1 MLKSY
6 FKIAWRNLWKN
17 KAFSIINIFG
27 LSVGIAFTLLIG
39 AYVWG
44 ELRINDELQNADN
57 QYIILS
63 KWHDANQGADIA
75 SVDALP
81 KALKANYPN
90 LVANYYSFNG
100 ITSIVS
106 KGEKSFRECMQFG
119 DSTLLKMY
127 GFKLLHGD
135 AATALNGPLSVV
147 ITQRMALKYFGKTD
161 VVGQTLNFQNFNG
174 NKHDFAITGVL
185 PQLPKNSVTNLNES
199 NNSDFFFGQSSNSFW
214 NFAVNNWNNAQ
225 WVNYIELQKGVDPKA
240 VERAMRE
247 LLVKNSIPQVAK
259 DLTPYL
265 VSLKDYNL
273 TADGGVV
280 KKMIVTLSAIALF
293 ILLMAVINFV
303 NICIGRSSGRMKEM
317 GVRKVLGGLRK
328 QLIWQFLVES
338 VLMVLF
344 ATLFAVIIYLFARPY
359 FSNVLGRE
367 IEGLLAFPVYVIPVL
382 LVFVLLVGGLAG
394 IYPALVLS
402 ALRSVD
408 AIKGKLTAV
417 KERVFFRKALVAF
430 QFTTAAVVF
439 IGAIIVSKQ
448 ISLFFGNS
456 LGYSKDYIV
465 YAQLP
470 RDWSAAGVS
479 KMEAIREQMAQL
491 PQVSSVSLSFE
502 IPDGAN
508 GVNSPVY
515 RQGSTAVQAVAAQ
528 ILMDDSHYAET
539 YNIPIKAGT
548 FFKPVYKTADSTLVA
563 INETQS
569 KALGFKQPDDAIGQ
583 KIIIQQGNVAIPY
596 TIGGVT
602 ADFHFG
608 SLHERIKPVIFVN
621 VNYYTAYRYFS
632 FKLKV
637 GDMQQNLNAVQKKW
651 AELIPNAP
659 FEYHFMDDALTKLY
673 TTELQL
679 KKAAYIAAVLAVIIV
694 LLGVL
699 GLISLSIQK
708 RTREIGIRK
717 VLGSS
722 VAGITGLFL
731 KDFLGVVIIAGLIAC
746 PLAYVIMQKWLNDY
760 VYRID
765 MSLSPF
771 VVSIVVLTAVTA
783 VLIVLQTIRAA
794 FANPVKSLRSE

>member
-44 ELRINDELQNADN
+44 ELRVNRDLKNADS

-63 KWHDANQGADIA
+63 KWRDPNQGVDIA
-75 SVDALP
+75 SSDAMP

-90 LVANYYSFNG
+90 LIANYYTFNG

-106 KGEKSFRECMQFG
+106 KGEKKFRESVQFG
-119 DSTLLKMY
+119 DSTLLNMY
-127 GFKLLHGD
+127 GLKLMHGD
-135 AATALNGPLSVV
+135 AQTALTGALSVV
-147 ITQRMALKYFGKTD
+147 VTQRMALKYFGKTD
-161 VVGQTLNFQNFNG
+161 VIGQTLNFQNFTG
-174 NKHDFAITGVL
+174 SKHDFTITGVL
-185 PQLPKNSVTNLNES
+185 EQLPKNSVTNLNDN
-199 NNSDFFFGQSSNSFW
+199 NNSDFFFGESSNTFW
-214 NFAVNNWNNAQ
+214 GFTLNNWNNGQ
-225 WVNYIELQKGVDPKA
+225 WVSYIQLQKGIDPKK
-240 VERAMRE
+240 VERAMRD
-247 LLVKNSIPQVAK
+247 LLVKNATPQVAK
-259 DLTPYL
+259 DLTPFL
-265 VSLKDYNL
+265 VGLKNYNL
-273 TADGGVV
+273 VAEDGVV
-280 KKMIVTLSAIALF
+280 KKMILTLSAIALF

-338 VLMVLF
+338 VLMVAF
-344 ATLFAVIIYLFARPY
+344 ATVIAIMIYLVASPY

-367 IEGLLAFPVYVIPVL
+367 IAGLLAFPVYVIPVL
-382 LVFVLLVGGLAG
+382 LLFVILVGGLAG

-430 QFTTAAVVF
+430 QFTTAAIVF
-439 IGAIIVSKQ
+439 IGAVIVSKQ
-448 ISLFFGNS
+448 ISLFFGNN
-456 LGYSKDYIV
+456 LGYSKEYIV

-470 RDWSAAGVS
+470 RDWSIAGVN
-479 KMEAIREQMAQL
+479 KMEAIRAQMAQL
-491 PQVSSVSLSFE
+491 LQVSSVSLSYE

-508 GVNSPVY
+508 GINSPAY
-515 RQGSTAVQAVAAQ
+515 RQGASPSQAVASQ
-528 ILMDDSHYAET
+528 ILMDDNQYAAT
-539 YNIPIKAGT
+539 YNIPMKAGT
-548 FFKPVYKTADSTLVA
+548 FFKPVYRVADTTLVA

-569 KALGFKQPDDAIGQ
+569 NALGFKKPEDAIGQ
-583 KIIIQQGNVAIPY
+583 KIMIQQGNVTIPY

-621 VNYYTAYRYFS
+621 VQYYNAYRYFS
-632 FKLKV
+632 FKLKP
-637 GDMQQNLNAVQKKW
+637 GDIQQNIAAIQKKW

-659 FEYHFMDDALTKLY
+659 FEYRFMDDALKKLY
-673 TTELQL
+673 ATELQL

-708 RTREIGIRK
+708 RTKEIGIRK

-783 VLIVLQTIRAA
+783 VLIALQTIKAA
-794 FANPVKSLRSE
+794 FANPIKSLRSE

>member
-44 ELRINDELQNADN
+44 ELRINRDLKNADN

-63 KWHDANQGADIA
+63 KWRDPGKGLEIL
-75 SVDALP
+75 SVDLLS
-81 KALKANYPN
+81 KALKSNYPD
-90 LVANYYSFNG
+90 LVANYYGFNG
-100 ITSIVS
+100 VTSIVT
-106 KGEKSFRECMQFG
+106 KGEKSFRESMQFG
-119 DSTLLKMY
+119 DSTLLNMY

-135 AATALNGPLSVV
+135 AKTALKDPLSVV
-147 ITQRMALKYFGKTD
+147 ITERVAIKYFGKTD
-161 VVGQTLNFQNFNG
+161 VVGQTLNFQNFMG
-174 NKHDFAITGVL
+174 NKHDFTVSGVMQQPL
-185 PQLPKNSVTNLNES
+185 KNSVTNFNA
-199 NNSDFFFGQSSNSFW
+199 NNNPDFFFGQNTNAFW
-214 NFAVNNWNNAQ
+214 GFALNNWYNAQ
-225 WVNYIELQKGVDPKA
+225 WVSFIELKKGVSPKT
-240 VERAMRE
+240 VEKAMHE
-247 LLVKNSIPQVAK
+247 LMLKNAGAQLAK
-259 DLTPYL
+259 DMTPYL
-265 VSLKDYNL
+265 VALNDYNM
-273 TADGGVV
+273 AAEGGVV
-280 KKMIVTLSAIALF
+280 KKMVYTLSVIAFF
-293 ILLMAVINFV
+293 ILLMAIINFI
-303 NICIGRSSGRMKEM
+303 NICIGRSSGRIKEM

-328 QLIWQFLVES
+328 QLVLQFLVEAI
-338 VLMVLF
+338 LMVLF
-344 ATLFAVIIYLFARPY
+344 ATVLAVVIYLLARPY

-367 IEGLLAFPVYVIPVL
+367 IVGVFNFPVLAIPVL
-382 LVFVLLVGGLAG
+382 FLLVLFVGGIAG

-402 ALRSVD
+402 GLRSVD
-408 AIKGKLTAV
+408 AIKGKLAIV
-417 KERVFFRKALVAF
+417 KERAFFRKALVAF

-448 ISLFFGNS
+448 ISLFFGHN
-456 LGYSKDYIV
+456 LGYNRDYIV

-470 RDWSAAGVS
+470 RDWTSAGVS
-479 KMEAIREQMAQL
+479 KMEAIRAQMEQI
-491 PQVSSVSLSFE
+491 PVVSSVALSYE

-508 GVNSPVY
+508 GVNTTVY
-515 RQGSTAVQAVAAQ
+515 RHGGNPAQAIASQ
-528 ILMDDSHYAET
+528 ILMDDNQYAAT
-539 YNIPIKAGT
+539 YNIPLKAGT
-548 FFKPVYKTADSTLVA
+548 FFKPVYQAADSTLVV
-563 INETQS
+563 INETQL
-569 KALGFKQPDDAIGQ
+569 KALGWKKADEAIGQ
-583 KIIIQQGNVAIPY
+583 KIMLQQANMVMPC

-608 SLHERIKPVIFVN
+608 SMHEHINPITFVN
-621 VNYYTAYRYFS
+621 VNYYNAYRYFS
-632 FKLKV
+632 FKLKA
-637 GDMQQNLNAVQKKW
+637 GDIQQSLAAIQKKW
-651 AELIPNAP
+651 TLLVPDAP

-708 RTREIGIRK
+708 RTKEIGIRK

-771 VVSIVVLTAVTA
+771 VISIVVLTAVTA
-783 VLIVLQTIRAA
+783 VLIALQTIKAA

>member
-44 ELRINDELQNADN
+44 ELRINHELKNADN

-63 KWHDANQGADIA
+63 KWRDANQGADIA

-106 KGEKSFRECMQFG
+106 KGEKSFRESMQFG
-119 DSTLLKMY
+119 DSTLLHMY
-127 GFKLLHGD
+127 GFKLLQGD

-147 ITQRMALKYFGKTD
+147 ITERMALKYFGKTD

-185 PQLPKNSVTNLNES
+185 QQLPKNSVTNLNES
-199 NNSDFFFGQSSNSFW
+199 NNSDFFFGQSSNTFW
-214 NFAVNNWNNAQ
+214 NFTVNNWNNPQ
-225 WVNYIELQKGVDPKA
+225 WVNYIELQKGVDPKM
-240 VERAMRE
+240 VERAMHE
-247 LLVKNSIPQVAK
+247 LLAKNAIPQVAK

-273 TADGGVV
+273 AAEGGVV
-280 KKMIVTLSAIALF
+280 KKMVITLSTIALF

-344 ATLFAVIIYLFARPY
+344 ATLFAIIIYLLARPY

-367 IEGLLAFPVYVIPVL
+367 IAGLFAFPIYVIPVL

-408 AIKGKLTAV
+408 AIKGKLAAV

-448 ISLFFGNS
+448 ISLFFGNN

-465 YAQLP
+465 YSQLP
-470 RDWSAAGVS
+470 RDWSTAGVN

-515 RQGSTAVQAVAAQ
+515 RQGSTLAQAVAAQ
-528 ILMDDSHYAET
+528 ILMDDNHYAET
-539 YNIPIKAGT
+539 YNIPLKAGA

-569 KALGFKQPDDAIGQ
+569 KALGFNRPDDAIGQ
-583 KIIIQQGNVAIPY
+583 KIIIRQGNVATSF

-632 FKLKV
+632 FKLKA

-708 RTREIGIRK
+708 RTKEIGIRK

-722 VAGITGLFL
+722 VTGITGLFL
-731 KDFLGVVIIAGLIAC
+731 KDFLGVVIIAGLVAC

-771 VVSIVVLTAVTA
+771 VLSILVLTAVTA
-783 VLIVLQTIRAA
+783 VLIVLQTIKAA